1 MISENP
7 LFKSTTNTKI
17 KPKSQI
23 NMRFPSI
30 LLLIVSAFIFTNCGN
45 KTENKAVNDTTT
57 SSESTTYTYS
67 SDSTYVGFVAYKF
80 NEKVGVP
87 GWFKDFS
94 ASGVPATVTSPKEL
108 LNDLSFSIPV
118 EALETGVEDRNQKI
132 KEHFFGTINT
142 DSLKGKVIEVQGN
155 ATSGTAKVEIYMN
168 GITKVADLAYNYAD
182 NVFQLK
188 GTIDVSIW
196 DALSG
201 IKALNTACD
210 ILHKGADGVSK
221 LWPTVDLD
229 IKTTLQEIN

>member
-1 MISENP
+1 
-7 LFKSTTNTKI
+7 
-17 KPKSQI
+17 
-23 NMRFPSI
+23 MRFLSI
-30 LLLIVSAFIFTNCGN
+30 LMLIVSSFIFTNCAN
-45 KTENKAVNDTTT
+45 KTDSKAAKDTNTT
-57 SSESTTYTYS
+57 SESTTYTYS

-87 GWFKDFS
+87 GWFKNFN
-94 ASGVPATVTSPKEL
+94 ASGVPSTVSSPKEL
-108 LNDLSFSIPV
+108 LDNLTFSIPV

-142 DSLKGKVIEVQGN
+142 DSLKGKVIDVQGD
-155 ATSGTAKVEIYMN
+155 ATNGTAKVEIDMN
-168 GITKVADLAYNYAD
+168 GITKVANLAYNYAD

-210 ILHKGADGVSK
+210 ILHRGSDGISK

-229 IKTTLQEIN
+229 IKTTLKELNQ